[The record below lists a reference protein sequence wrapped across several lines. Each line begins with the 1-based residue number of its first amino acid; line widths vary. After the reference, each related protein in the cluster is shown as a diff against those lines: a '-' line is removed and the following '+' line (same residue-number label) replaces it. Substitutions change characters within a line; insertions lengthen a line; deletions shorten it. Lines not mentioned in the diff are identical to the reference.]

1 MLVLGAVGLWSL
13 NAAMAKVIVDSGGL
27 TPLGE
32 EISDVQILG
41 GILVLGGIVLA
52 QTARFGAV

>member
-1 MLVLGAVGLWSL
+1 MRSTEPVLAGVVAYAW
-13 NAAMAKVIVDSGGL
+13 
-27 TPLGE
+27 LGE

-52 QTARFGAV
+52 QRARFGAV